1 MLIYTGILGREATM
15 EVTFTIDQEDNQLLA
30 VYFSISKGK
39 VHRTVEVAPGKCY
52 VDEDAKG
59 KPIGVEMLAPG
70 EVKLMLRKLRGKYT
84 IPEVDKAYETM
95 KTTLSG
101 A

>member
-1 MLIYTGILGREATM
+1 MLIYTGILGREAIM

-39 VHRTVEVAPGKCY
+39 VHRTVAVAPGKCY

-70 EVKLMLRKLRGKYT
+70 EVRLMLRKLRDKYT
-84 IPEVDKAYETM
+84 IPEVDKAYKTM
-95 KTTLSG
+95 KTALSG

>member
-1 MLIYTGILGREATM
+1 MN
-15 EVTFTIDQEDNQLLA
+15 VTFTIDQDDNQLLA
-30 VYFSISKGK
+30 VYFSIEEGK

-70 EVKLMLRKLRGKYT
+70 EVRLMLRKLRGKYSL
-84 IPEVDKAYETM
+84 PEVDKAYRTM
-95 KTTLSG
+95 KSALSC

>member
-1 MLIYTGILGREATM
+1 MLIYTGILGREVIM

-39 VHRTVEVAPGKCY
+39 VHRTVEIARGKCY

-70 EVKLMLRKLRGKYT
+70 EVRLMLRKLRGKYT
-84 IPEVDKAYETM
+84 IPEVDNAYKTM
-95 KTTLSG
+95 KTALSG